1 MGNSAFIAFVMLFI
15 LLLAFSASASAL
27 SVSLRPGYLNAA
39 RFESVM
45 AVAHIEGASPGKY
58 TVSVTGV
65 PGDWLD
71 YQKTVEGDSEKDV
84 SPKTAG
90 RYEIS
95 VFVSGPG
102 GKADADCRLWVGY
115 PGSVDERAF
124 EEEGE
129 NSLSGGATGMFTFSE
144 QDTLLALY
152 AFIAAVAVI
161 AVLAGHFILR
171 EEDEDV

>member
-71 YQKTVEGDSEKDV
+71 YQKTVEVDSEKDV
-84 SPKTAG
+84 S
-90 RYEIS
+90 
-95 VFVSGPG
+95 VVVSGPG

-171 EEDEDV
+171 V